1 MDKQVKD
8 GEAMVATINGIRPI
22 AQARLWTA
30 KDNAGNVTKVRV
42 YLDKGYIDLRANDT
56 ACMETVGRS
65 SFTAGLAALDATGYK
80 RVYA

>member
-8 GEAMVATINGIRPI
+8 GEAMVTTINGIRPI

-30 KDNAGNVTKVRV
+30 KDSAGNVTKVRV

-56 ACMETVGRS
+56 ACMETVGRA
-65 SFTAGLAALDATGYK
+65 SFTAGLAALDAAGYK
-80 RVYA
+80 RVFA

>member
-1 MDKQVKD
+1 MDKQVAD
-8 GEAMVATINGIRPI
+8 GQAMVTTINVIRPI
-22 AQARLWTA
+22 AQARIWTA
-30 KDNAGNVTKVRV
+30 KDAKGDVSKVRV

-65 SFTAGLAALDATGYK
+65 SFTAGLAALEASGYK

>member
-1 MDKQVKD
+1 MNKQVKD
-8 GEAMVATINGIRPI
+8 GEAMVTTINTIRPI

-30 KDNAGNVTKVRV
+30 KDSLGNVTKVRV

-65 SFTAGLAALDATGYK
+65 SFAAGLAALEAAGYK